1 MDIER
6 VNDTTIKFFIT
17 YKDIE
22 SRGFE
27 RDEIWYNRER
37 GEELFFEMMNEANN
51 RDDFELDGPLWIQV
65 HAMVRGLEILVTRGQ
80 VTDGGMKLDVP
91 DWQDKHA
98 LAEGVASDSDNG
110 SELLD
115 QDESIHEPLELMIG
129 FRDFEDLIDLSH
141 SFLEVD
147 LDNRLFHFEGHYYLH
162 IVFDDERY
170 TEDEQDNMLSH
181 ILEYGF
187 ESDITVHRVGEY
199 GKSIIDEAALET
211 LRQQFSQRS

>member
-65 HAMVRGLEILVTRGQ
+65 HAMDRGLEILVTRGQ
-80 VTDGGMKLDVP
+80 VTDGNMKIEVP

-98 LAEGVASDSDNG
+98 LDEGTQATDNDS
-110 SELLD
+110 EVLE
-115 QDESIHEPLELMIG
+115 QDDSVTEPLELMIG
-129 FRDFEDLIDLSH
+129 FRDFEDIIDLSH
-141 SFLEVD
+141 SFANTD
-147 LDNRLFHFEGHYYLH
+147 LDNRLFHFEGQYYLH
-162 IVFDDERY
+162 ILFDDEQY
-170 TEDEQDNMLSH
+170 SEDEQDNMLSH

-187 ESDITVHRVGEY
+187 ESDITIHRVQEY
-199 GKSIIDEAALET
+199 GKCILEAAALAA
-211 LRQQFSQRS
+211 LRSQFSMR